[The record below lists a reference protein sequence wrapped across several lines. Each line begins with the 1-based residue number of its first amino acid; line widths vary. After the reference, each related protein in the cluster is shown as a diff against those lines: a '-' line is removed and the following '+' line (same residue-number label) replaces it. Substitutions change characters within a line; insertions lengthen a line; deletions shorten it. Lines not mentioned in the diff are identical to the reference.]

1 MVCLPVVILALNG
14 STIVR
19 KTHSQWSVISISRF
33 FYGQCHTLKHAV
45 SPVEIKINHDMDD
58 GLINRLNFGLCDIFH
73 YQVWAWFGM
82 EFPGTSRVAALTQV
96 FTRFFLRTVTPR
108 QRVINVWANPYSALH
123 RTARLPKTTEVECHL
138 MFNLSSTGVA
148 KKATVD
154 VLTYAWPNFL

>member
-1 MVCLPVVILALNG
+1 M
-14 STIVR
+14 R
-19 KTHSQWSVISISRF
+19 KTPFSVVSDQYITV

-45 SPVEIKINHDMDD
+45 SPVEIKINHDVDD

-148 KKATVD
+148 KKATID